1 MKKVIALNPFND
13 FWINCQSRNILS
25 VLTTANP
32 SYRTAAMMNNYTYGT
47 GGRSG
52 WYKSLTIDYN
62 ENERTFLGY
71 VDRIKYDFDL
81 NRDCLDEIKD
91 KINENRLISVMVDLY
106 YWNPSSVLYHMTHSK
121 HFSMCFG
128 YDDEEE
134 CLYFDEEM
142 VNDDGFLKVSYD
154 RFREALYIEN
164 GRSFEI
170 ESLVKSDIK
179 DYNYSI
185 SDVIINASKICES
198 IREIFVIS
206 PWSDFGKSEDISMEI
221 TDMTKLYHRQVAN
234 IGLFGCLKVDG
245 YITNEQYEY
254 YKSGFEEIERIWR
267 SLHNITYKAAI
278 KKHGIDSFKSNE
290 IGEKALRAEYKLW
303 DEFINDM
310 KFEKQKPIYLPLQP
324 QSRYIPVI
332 IGDELNSKEVI
343 YKSDIKIEEIRF
355 ELNIEN
361 EYTCILY
368 IKYESVI
375 GGLTMHGNGGEW
387 KLVSCEDA
395 FNGDMHGIVEIIGTT
410 IKLYTEM
417 PWKDN
422 TLKKYFK
429 LSYYST
435 YDDYICDDVGNII
448 PNLYNL
454 VLQERRPISPFI
466 SKVITSNP
474 ISLDEI
480 PFCEIIYSEIKDK
493 LKWQKRVSDNFLI
506 AFPHELCSEET
517 DSGIFYKF
525 FINTDQEVPMYLHFS
540 FIDEQFVLLNSNI
553 IAKFPA
559 RDVKY
564 HSYAE
569 KIPLEL
575 NAGCNEIV
583 IFTHSKYGK
592 ADRIAL
598 RLEGCCKVDD
608 NGATEWMPEV
618 VFNI

>member
-1 MKKVIALNPFND
+1 
-13 FWINCQSRNILS
+13 
-25 VLTTANP
+25 
-32 SYRTAAMMNNYTYGT
+32 
-47 GGRSG
+47 
-52 WYKSLTIDYN
+52 
-62 ENERTFLGY
+62 
-71 VDRIKYDFDL
+71 
-81 NRDCLDEIKD
+81 
-91 KINENRLISVMVDLY
+91 
-106 YWNPSSVLYHMTHSK
+106 
-121 HFSMCFG
+121 
-128 YDDEEE
+128 
-134 CLYFDEEM
+134 
-142 VNDDGFLKVSYD
+142 
-154 RFREALYIEN
+154 
-164 GRSFEI
+164 
-170 ESLVKSDIK
+170 
-179 DYNYSI
+179 
-185 SDVIINASKICES
+185 
-198 IREIFVIS
+198 
-206 PWSDFGKSEDISMEI
+206 
-221 TDMTKLYHRQVAN
+221 
-234 IGLFGCLKVDG
+234 
-245 YITNEQYEY
+245 
-254 YKSGFEEIERIWR
+254 
-267 SLHNITYKAAI
+267 
-278 KKHGIDSFKSNE
+278 
-290 IGEKALRAEYKLW
+290 
-303 DEFINDM
+303 
-310 KFEKQKPIYLPLQP
+310 
-324 QSRYIPVI
+324 
-332 IGDELNSKEVI
+332 
-343 YKSDIKIEEIRF
+343 
-355 ELNIEN
+355 
-361 EYTCILY
+361 
-368 IKYESVI
+368 
-375 GGLTMHGNGGEW
+375 MHGNGGEW

-410 IKLYTEM
+410 IKLYTGM

-466 SKVITSNP
+466 SKVIISNP

-480 PFCEIIYSEIKDK
+480 PFGEIIYSEIKDK